1 MKLMKD
7 FNRARLVILRIQKA
21 FTYKEG
27 LLAEVDDLVENQ
39 IPVGVKTLSR
49 EHALFLFYIIVN
61 DHGMKSSRLY
71 ARAKELF
78 QVRPELFEATKIL
91 EMYHEPYDSDLVEAT
106 GRYLGTRYPRETAR
120 AWYLNS
126 LRLENLFSGDPRK
139 LFCCCIDAQKLLDEI
154 TAFRGYGPK
163 TGGMFLRAIVG
174 LGFVKLKGLENVL
187 VPVDI
192 HDTRISFFTGIVNI
206 DNNEGSQNINY
217 YSYVRDIQ
225 RILRDTCRALSLP
238 WLDIDRA
245 LWLIGSRG
253 CARKRCLLCPLRDL
267 CRVGKA
273 LDIKY

>member
-1 MKLMKD
+1 MRLMKD
-7 FNRARLVILRIQKA
+7 FNRSRLVILRIQKA
-21 FTYKEG
+21 FTNGEG

-39 IPVGVKTLSR
+39 IPDGVEILSR

-78 QVRPELFEATKIL
+78 QVRPELFETTKIL

-106 GRYLGTRYPRETAR
+106 GGYLGTRYPRETAKT
-120 AWYLNS
+120 WYLNS
-126 LRLENLFSGDPRK
+126 QRLRNMFSGDPRK
-139 LFCCCIDAQKLLDEI
+139 LFCCCTDAQKLLKEI
-154 TAFRGYGPK
+154 TTFRGYGPK

-174 LGFVKLKGLENVL
+174 LGFVKLRGLENVL

-192 HDTRISFFTGIVNI
+192 HDSRISFFTGIVNI
-206 DNNEGSQNINY
+206 DNDEGSQNINY

-225 RILRDTCRALSLP
+225 RVLRDTCRDLSLP

-253 CARKRCLLCPLRDL
+253 CARKRCLLCPLQDL
-267 CRVGKA
+267 CRVGKL
-273 LDIKY
+273 LDMKY